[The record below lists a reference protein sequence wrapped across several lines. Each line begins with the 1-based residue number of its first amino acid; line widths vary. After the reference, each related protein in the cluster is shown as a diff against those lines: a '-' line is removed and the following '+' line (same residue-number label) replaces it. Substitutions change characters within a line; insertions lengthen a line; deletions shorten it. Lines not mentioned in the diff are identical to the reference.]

1 MPTHRGRFPVA
12 RGMLPKKRCSVCRKM
27 FRPDPRVGD
36 RQYACGEERCQHQ
49 RRAKTQASWRWRNRS
64 YQSAYRLK
72 RRSAEAAAAAAQR
85 GGKRAGGRPSDPP
98 DPLRLPPDLR
108 TFPWDL
114 AEAELGFAGADLLA
128 VLAML
133 VVRLVK
139 NVKDQ
144 KLVEKPLSMQVYAA
158 TGRDP

>member
-1 MPTHRGRFPVA
+1 
-12 RGMLPKKRCSVCRKM
+12 MLPKKRCSVCRRM

-36 RQYACGEERCQHQ
+36 RQYACGEERCQQQ
-49 RRAKTQASWRWRNRS
+49 RRAKTQSSWRSRNPS

-72 RRSAEAAAAAAQR
+72 RRSVEAAAAAAER
-85 GGKRAGGRPSDPP
+85 GGKGAGERPVDPP
-98 DPLRLPPDLR
+98 ATLRLPRDL
-108 TFPWDL
+108 TSFPWDL

-128 VLAML
+128 MLAML

-139 NVKDQ
+139 DVKDQ
-144 KLVEKPLSMQVYAA
+144 RLVEKPLPMQVYAA

>member
-1 MPTHRGRFPVA
+1 
-12 RGMLPKKRCSVCRKM
+12 MLPKKRCSVCRKM

-49 RRAKTQASWRWRNRS
+49 RRAETQASWRSRNPA

-72 RRSAEAAAAAAQR
+72 RRSVTAAAAAAE
-85 GGKRAGGRPSDPP
+85 GGGERAGEPPVDPP
-98 DPLRLPPDLR
+98 PPLRLPPALR
-108 TFPWDL
+108 AFPWDL
-114 AEAELGFAGADLLA
+114 AEAEIGFAGADLLA
-128 VLAML
+128 LLAMV

-139 NVKDQ
+139 DVKDQ
-144 KLVEKPLSMQVYAA
+144 RLVERPLPMQVYAP

>member
-1 MPTHRGRFPVA
+1 
-12 RGMLPKKRCSVCRKM
+12 MLPKKRCRVCRKM

-36 RQYACGEERCQHQ
+36 RQYACREERCQHQ
-49 RRAKTQASWRWRNRS
+49 RRAETQASWRSRNPS

-72 RRSAEAAAAAAQR
+72 RRSVDAVAVAAGR
-85 GGKRAGGRPSDPP
+85 GGMRAGERPVYPP
-98 DPLRLPPDLR
+98 PPLRLPSSLR

-128 VLAML
+128 MLAML

-139 NVKDQ
+139 DVKDQ
-144 KLVEKPLSMQVYAA
+144 RLVEKPLSMPVYAP